1 MKKTGWILGMVAALA
16 GQSSLR
22 AAELKIVDVRRNIPL
37 ADDEPVYK
45 DFYINGGAKDGLKPN
60 LVVTAIRKTSIRD
73 ASGTQN
79 LGELNIPVAQ
89 IRVVYVADN
98 ISVARE
104 YKLLSRDEL
113 PMIEQIG
120 VMSGDVLDLKGSFVD
135 KRKPSAV
142 SAPGTAG
149 AVALPPASVKNTA
162 PATPP
167 GAATEATATTPPT
180 SPASPAAPS
189 AAVDTQ
195 PMKTTI
201 GNPQAEARAAGEAP
215 RPL

>member
-1 MKKTGWILGMVAALA
+1 MRKAGWILGMMAVLA

-73 ASGTQN
+73 ASGTQS
-79 LGELNIPVAQ
+79 LGELAIPVAQ

-98 ISVARE
+98 LAVARE
-104 YKLLSRDEL
+104 YKVLSRDEL
-113 PMIEQIG
+113 PMLEQIG

-135 KRKPSAV
+135 KRKPSSAAV
-142 SAPGTAG
+142 TQPGTA
-149 AVALPPASVKNTA
+149 ASTVNNTA
-162 PATPP
+162 PALTPP
-167 GAATEATATTPPT
+167 A
-180 SPASPAAPS
+180 PAAQAPT
-189 AAVDTQ
+189 APVPARDVQ
-195 PMKTTI
+195 PMKAII
-201 GNPQAEARAAGEAP
+201 GSPKNEASAGRTKAETETPRA
-215 RPL
+215 L

>member
-1 MKKTGWILGMVAALA
+1 MRKAGWLLGMMAVLA

-22 AAELKIVDVRRNIPL
+22 AAELKVVDVRRNIPL

-79 LGELNIPVAQ
+79 LGEMAIPVAQ

-98 ISVARE
+98 LAVARE
-104 YKLLSRDEL
+104 YKVLSRDEL
-113 PMIEQIG
+113 PMLEQIG

-135 KRKPSAV
+135 KRKPSSAANPT
-142 SAPGTAG
+142 APGTA
-149 AVALPPASVKNTA
+149 VATVNNTA
-162 PATPP
+162 PSIAPP
-167 GAATEATATTPPT
+167 APAAAA
-180 SPASPAAPS
+180 PAAPK
-189 AAVDTQ
+189 APTPDVQ
-195 PMKTTI
+195 PMKAII
-201 GNPQAEARAAGEAP
+201 GSPKKEAKAESETPRA
-215 RPL
+215 L